1 LTQLRTPLPML
12 SLDNI
17 TLHRGPTRVLEDVSI
32 AVNEGELV
40 ALIGAN
46 GAGKTTVLRTISG
59 LLSPGAGTIK
69 FRGQPIQGL
78 APDRIVR
85 LGIAHCPEERKIW
98 PQMSVLEHLELG
110 AFIRAGGD
118 GIREDIDRV
127 FETFPIL
134 KERREQL
141 AGTLSGG
148 QQQMVAIGRALMSR
162 PALILFDE
170 PSLGLAP
177 MMVETIGKMIARIR
191 DQGTTVLLVEQN
203 ASLALRL
210 ADRAYVL
217 ETGRVTLSGLAKE
230 LVANPEV
237 HRAYLGG

>member
-1 LTQLRTPLPML
+1 ML
-12 SLDNI
+12 SVHNV
-17 TLHRGPTRVLEDVSI
+17 TLHRGPTRVLDDISLSVD
-32 AVNEGELV
+32 EGELV

-59 LLSPGAGTIK
+59 FLTPSAGTIA
-69 FRGQPIQGL
+69 FRGKPIQGAACDL
-78 APDRIVR
+78 IVR

-98 PQMSVLEHLELG
+98 PQMTVLEHLELG
-110 AFIRAGGD
+110 AFVRRRGS
-118 GIREDIDRV
+118 GIREDIGRV
-127 FETFPIL
+127 FETFPVL
-134 KERREQL
+134 EERRDQL

-148 QQQMVAIGRALMSR
+148 QQQMLAIGRALMSR
-162 PALILFDE
+162 PTLLLFDE

-217 ETGRVTLSGLAKE
+217 ETGRITLSGPARE

>member
-1 LTQLRTPLPML
+1 ML
-12 SLDNI
+12 ALDNV
-17 TLHRGPTRVLEDVSI
+17 TLHRGRTRVLDGVSL
-32 AVNEGELV
+32 VVDEGELV

-59 LLSPGAGTIK
+59 ILAPSAGTIT
-69 FRGQPIQGL
+69 FRGKAIQG
-78 APDRIVR
+78 ADPDAIVR

-98 PQMSVLEHLELG
+98 PQMSVQEHLELG
-110 AFIRAGGD
+110 AFIRSDHDVDAD
-118 GIREDIDRV
+118 MERV
-127 FETFPIL
+127 FDTFPVL
-134 KERREQL
+134 KERRDQL

-148 QQQMVAIGRALMSR
+148 QQQMLAIGRALMSR
-162 PALILFDE
+162 PSLVLFDE

-177 MMVETIGKMIARIR
+177 IMVETIGTMIAGIR
-191 DQGTTVLLVEQN
+191 ERGATVLLVEQN

-217 ETGRVTLSGLAKE
+217 ETGRITLTGPAPALIE
-230 LVANPEV
+230 NPEV

>member
-1 LTQLRTPLPML
+1 MPML
-12 SLDNI
+12 ALDNI
-17 TLHRGPTRVLEDVSI
+17 TLHRGTTRVLDGVSL

-59 LLSPGAGTIK
+59 VLAPSEGTIT
-69 FRGQPIQGL
+69 FRGKPIHG
-78 APDRIVR
+78 ADPDVIVR

-98 PQMSVLEHLELG
+98 PQMTVQEHLELG
-110 AFIRAGGD
+110 AFIRTDSGEIAQD
-118 GIREDIDRV
+118 MTRIFD
-127 FETFPIL
+127 TFPVL

-148 QQQMVAIGRALMSR
+148 QQQMLAIGRALMSR
-162 PALILFDE
+162 PTLVLFDE

-177 MMVETIGKMIARIR
+177 IMVETIGTMIAGIR
-191 DQGTTVLLVEQN
+191 DRGATVLLVEQN
-203 ASLALRL
+203 AALALRL

-217 ETGRVTLSGLAKE
+217 ETGRVTLEGPAKE

>member
-1 LTQLRTPLPML
+1 ML
-12 SLDNI
+12 ALDNV
-17 TLHRGPTRVLEDVSI
+17 TLHRGRTRVLDGVSL
-32 AVNEGELV
+32 AVGEGELF

-59 LLSPGAGTIK
+59 ILSPSAGTVT
-69 FRGQPIQGL
+69 FRGLPIQG
-78 APDRIVR
+78 ADPDRIVR

-98 PQMSVLEHLELG
+98 PEMSVLEHLELG
-110 AFIRAGGD
+110 AFIRADGD
-118 GIREDIDRV
+118 IGKDMARIFDA
-127 FETFPIL
+127 FPVL
-134 KERREQL
+134 NERRDQL

-148 QQQMVAIGRALMSR
+148 QQQMLAIGRALMSR

-177 MMVETIGKMIARIR
+177 IMVETIGTMIAGIR
-191 DQGTTVLLVEQN
+191 EQGTTVLLVEQN

-217 ETGRVTLSGLAKE
+217 ETGRVTLEGPAKE
-230 LVANPEV
+230 MIANPEV

>member
-1 LTQLRTPLPML
+1 ML
-12 SLDNI
+12 SLDNV
-17 TLHRGPTRVLEDVSI
+17 TLHRGRTRVLDGVSL
-32 AVNEGELV
+32 VVGEGELV

-59 LLSPGAGTIK
+59 ILAPSAGTIT
-69 FRGQPIQGL
+69 FRGKAIQG
-78 APDRIVR
+78 ADPDAIVR

-98 PQMSVLEHLELG
+98 PQMSVQEHLELG
-110 AFIRAGGD
+110 AFIRSD
-118 GIREDIDRV
+118 RDIDGDMERV
-127 FETFPIL
+127 FDTFPVL

-148 QQQMVAIGRALMSR
+148 QQQMLAIGRALMSR
-162 PALILFDE
+162 PSLVLFDE

-177 MMVETIGKMIARIR
+177 IMVETIGTMIAGIR
-191 DQGTTVLLVEQN
+191 ERGTTVLLVEQN

-217 ETGRVTLSGLAKE
+217 ETGRITLTGPAAALIE
-230 LVANPEV
+230 NPDV

>member
-1 LTQLRTPLPML
+1 ML
-12 SLDNI
+12 ALDNI
-17 TLHRGPTRVLEDVSI
+17 TLHRGRTRVLDGVSLSV
-32 AVNEGELV
+32 AEGELV

-59 LLSPGAGTIK
+59 ILSPTAGTVT
-69 FRGQPIQGL
+69 FRGQHIQG
-78 APDRIVR
+78 ADPDRIVR

-98 PQMSVLEHLELG
+98 PEMTVLEHLELG
-110 AFIRAGGD
+110 AFIRS
-118 GIREDIDRV
+118 DRDV
-127 FETFPIL
+127 GRDMARIFDTFPVL

-148 QQQMVAIGRALMSR
+148 QQQMLAIGRALMSR
-162 PALILFDE
+162 PVLVLFDE

-177 MMVETIGKMIARIR
+177 IMVETIGTMIAGIR
-191 DQGTTVLLVEQN
+191 EQGTTVLLVEQN

-217 ETGRVTLSGLAKE
+217 ETGRVTLAGPAKE
-230 LVANPEV
+230 MIANPEV

>member
-1 LTQLRTPLPML
+1 ML
-12 SLDNI
+12 SIANV
-17 TLHRGPTRVLEDVSI
+17 TLHRGPTRVLDDVSI
-32 AVNEGELV
+32 DVDEGELV

-46 GAGKTTVLRTISG
+46 GAGKTTVLRTVSG
-59 LLSPGAGTIK
+59 LLAPDIGTIT
-69 FRGQPIQGL
+69 FRDRQIQGAASDL
-78 APDRIVR
+78 IVR

-98 PQMSVLEHLELG
+98 PQMTVLEHLELG
-110 AFIRAGGD
+110 AFIRARVAD
-118 GIREDIDRV
+118 VRADIARV
-127 FETFPIL
+127 FQIFPRL
-134 KERREQL
+134 DERRDQL

-148 QQQMVAIGRALMSR
+148 EQQMVAIGRALMSR
-162 PALILFDE
+162 PKLVLFDE

-203 ASLALRL
+203 AALALRL

-217 ETGRVTLSGLAKE
+217 ETGRVTLSGPAKE
-230 LVANPEV
+230 LVTNPEV

>member
-1 LTQLRTPLPML
+1 VSTHPPML
-12 SLDNI
+12 ALDNV
-17 TLHRGPTRVLEDVSI
+17 TLHRGKTRVLDDVSL

-59 LLSPGAGTIK
+59 VLSPSAGTVM
-69 FRGQPIQGL
+69 FRGKPIQG
-78 APDRIVR
+78 AEPDLIVR

-98 PQMSVLEHLELG
+98 PQMTVLEHLELG
-110 AFIRAGGD
+110 AFIRRD
-118 GIREDIDRV
+118 RSGIGKDMERIFD
-127 FETFPIL
+127 TFPVL
-134 KERREQL
+134 KERRQQL

-148 QQQMVAIGRALMSR
+148 QQQMLAIGRALMSR
-162 PALILFDE
+162 PALVLFDE

-177 MMVETIGKMIARIR
+177 IMVETIGTMIAGIR
-191 DQGTTVLLVEQN
+191 EQGTTVLLVEQN

-217 ETGRVTLSGLAKE
+217 ETGRVTLSGPAKE
-230 LVANPEV
+230 MVTNPEV

>member
-1 LTQLRTPLPML
+1 MPML
-12 SLDNI
+12 ALDSI
-17 TLHRGPTRVLEDVSI
+17 TLHRGTTRVLDGVSL

-59 LLSPGAGTIK
+59 ILAPSAGTIT
-69 FRGQPIQGL
+69 FRGKPIQG
-78 APDRIVR
+78 ADPDVIVR

-98 PQMSVLEHLELG
+98 PQMTVQEHLELG
-110 AFIRAGGD
+110 AFIRA
-118 GIREDIDRV
+118 DRGEIAQDMARI
-127 FETFPIL
+127 FDTFPVL

-148 QQQMVAIGRALMSR
+148 QQQMLAIGRALMSH
-162 PALILFDE
+162 PTLVLFDE

-177 MMVETIGKMIARIR
+177 IMVETIGTMIAGIR
-191 DQGTTVLLVEQN
+191 DQGATVLLVEQN
-203 ASLALRL
+203 AALALRL

-217 ETGRVTLSGLAKE
+217 ETGRVTLEGPAQE

>member
-1 LTQLRTPLPML
+1 ML
-12 SLDNI
+12 ALDNV
-17 TLHRGPTRVLEDVSI
+17 TLHRGHTRVLDGVSL
-32 AVNEGELV
+32 VVDEGELV

-59 LLSPGAGTIK
+59 ILAPSAGTIA
-69 FRGQPIQGL
+69 FRGKPIQG
-78 APDRIVR
+78 ADPDAIVR

-98 PQMSVLEHLELG
+98 PQMSVQEHLELG
-110 AFIRAGGD
+110 AFIRSDRDVDAD
-118 GIREDIDRV
+118 MARV
-127 FETFPIL
+127 FDTFPVL

-148 QQQMVAIGRALMSR
+148 QQQMLAIGRALMSR
-162 PALILFDE
+162 PSLVLFDE

-177 MMVETIGKMIARIR
+177 IMVETIGTMIADIR
-191 DQGTTVLLVEQN
+191 ERGTTVLLVEQN

-217 ETGRVTLSGLAKE
+217 ETGRITLTGPAAALIE
-230 LVANPEV
+230 NPDV

>member
-1 LTQLRTPLPML
+1 MSSSQPML
-12 SLDNI
+12 SLHNV
-17 TLHRGPTRVLEDVSI
+17 TLHRGLTRVLDDVSLV
-32 AVNEGELV
+32 VNEGELV

-59 LLSPGAGTIK
+59 LLSPATGTIL
-69 FRGQPIQGL
+69 FRGEAIEG
-78 APDRIVR
+78 ADPDRIVR
-85 LGIAHCPEERKIW
+85 LGIAHCPEERKVW
-98 PQMSVLEHLELG
+98 PQMTVLEHLELG
-110 AFIRAGGD
+110 AFVLSDRD
-118 GIREDIDRV
+118 GMRQDMARV
-127 FETFPIL
+127 FETFPVL
-134 KERREQL
+134 DERREQL

-162 PALILFDE
+162 PKLLLFDE
-170 PSLGLAP
+170 PSMGLAP
-177 MMVETIGKMIARIR
+177 MMVETIGKMIAYIR

-217 ETGRVTLSGLAKE
+217 ETGRVTLSGPAKE
-230 LVANPEV
+230 LVAHPEV